1 MPTALPTDNIRRY
14 FTESCNTITS
24 HAIITD
30 GISVGNYR
38 LNFRR
43 IYSVGNV
50 PAGNFFFGA
59 GVSVCKT
66 VGVPSVGVFLF
77 ATDLATKMGFTD
89 DWYTNGRVPSVRP
102 SVFFSPTDFIAVTDG
117 ISPSVKLDNVVV
129 FIQKLLILLKF
140 THFNRKLL
148 NFENPIPYPM
158 HRNT

>member
-1 MPTALPTDNIRRY
+1 MPSLPTASPTDNIRRY

-30 GISVGNYR
+30 EISVGTYR

-59 GVSVCKT
+59 RVSVCKT
-66 VGVPSVGVFLF
+66 VGGCFFLF
-77 ATDLATKMGFTD
+77 ATDLATEMRFTD
-89 DWYTNGRVPSVRP
+89 DWYTDRRVPSVRP
-102 SVFFSPTDFIAVTDG
+102 SVIISPTDFIVVTDG

-129 FIQKLLILLKF
+129 SIHLIYIYVVLIL
-140 THFNRKLL
+140 
-148 NFENPIPYPM
+148 
-158 HRNT
+158 

>member
-1 MPTALPTDNIRRY
+1 MPLLPTASLTDIIKIPTALPTDNIRRY

-30 GISVGNYR
+30 GISVGNVIGNYR

-43 IYSVGNV
+43 VYSVGNV

-59 GVSVCKT
+59 RVSVCKT
-66 VGVPSVGVFLF
+66 VGVPSVGFFLF
-77 ATDLATKMGFTD
+77 ATDLATEMGFTD
-89 DWYTNGRVPSVRP
+89 DWYTDGRVPSVRL

-129 FIQKLLILLKF
+129 
-140 THFNRKLL
+140 RVW
-148 NFENPIPYPM
+148 
-158 HRNT
+158 